1 MQRETNQ
8 SDSPLPYF
16 TGLHF
21 NSHMKTSN
29 FCFILLTANSK

>member
-16 TGLHF
+16 TVLHF
-21 NSHMKTSN
+21 NSHMKPGN
-29 FCFILLTANSK
+29 FCFILLAANSK